1 MLGLGSRRIRGW
13 ELKTLLFLVWSLDT
27 WYFVGC
33 NGRFM
38 YQGMPVPRQ
47 FWSDCGEDRR
57 LYMA

>member
-1 MLGLGSRRIRGW
+1 MGIEDIVVLSLI
-13 ELKTLLFLVWSLDT
+13 LDT

-57 LYMA
+57 LYMT